1 MLISVGIDPTGNV
14 YLFVYHGLTLRI
26 LVIMCVS
33 VVPTIGAKI
42 SEVSLVS
49 PLMTMKTRKLLKG
62 HQSRIVSFDW
72 SPDKRHLVSGG
83 QVHQ

>member
-1 MLISVGIDPTGNV
+1 M
-14 YLFVYHGLTLRI
+14 FVYHGLTLRV
-26 LVIMCVS
+26 LVIMCIS

-83 QVHQ
+83 QVLQ